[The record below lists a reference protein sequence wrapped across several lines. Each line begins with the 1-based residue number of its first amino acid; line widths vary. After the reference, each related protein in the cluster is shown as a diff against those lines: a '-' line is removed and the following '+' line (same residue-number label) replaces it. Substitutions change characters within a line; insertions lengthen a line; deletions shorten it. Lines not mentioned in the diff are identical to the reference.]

1 MLLIL
6 YSLVAIGM
14 IKKYLT
20 ILLICLQLHYAHNG
34 EVSSLTLI
42 FHDLKIL
49 TNKSCLLINKFH
61 GLISPPPSPNRS
73 GSVSLSKDGPNP
85 KL

>member
-1 MLLIL
+1 MLLIF

-34 EVSSLTLI
+34 EVPFLTLI
-42 FHDLKIL
+42 FHDLNL
-49 TNKSCLLINKFH
+49 
-61 GLISPPPSPNRS
+61 
-73 GSVSLSKDGPNP
+73 VY
-85 KL
+85 